1 MPSVSQM
8 VSWTDVLA
16 YVTEARERALLE
28 LADAEDTRTIG
39 KAQGK
44 LDLCNELLNLRSI
57 FDTITQAQEAAA
69 PKLPDARTLSR
80 EVYRAQ
86 LQRGPNAPTT

>member
-1 MPSVSQM
+1 MERSHVIA
-8 VSWTDVLA
+8 WEDVLA
-16 YVTEARERALLE
+16 YFTEARERALLE
-28 LADAEDTRTIG
+28 LSDAEDTRNIG

-44 LDLCNELLNLRSI
+44 IELCNELLNLRSI

-80 EVYRAQ
+80 EAYRAQ
-86 LQRGPNAPTT
+86 LQGGTSGPQT